1 MRPSLAERSSGQVR
15 GTSDAQGW
23 VWIAQLPLDR
33 AQPVPV
39 RGDPAGAFEPL
50 DQGWAHFVQRLW

>member
-1 MRPSLAERSSGQVR
+1 
-15 GTSDAQGW
+15 

-50 DQGWAHFVQRLW
+50 DQGWAHFVQRLWWYRPCETTWVD